1 MSVTLTLENAPH
13 AQSETQKTY
22 LGGQMLIGRGEE
34 CDWRLDDPDMFISRK
49 HLILTDESGELAV
62 LDASSGGLFVDGS
75 PEPLGTGN
83 SRRLEHQMRLR
94 LGDFVIRVDLHDT
107 AADETPAQQ
116 PARDGFFDFG
126 TPEVQ
131 DTASKERP
139 KELPDPFGTKSA
151 SGDWDKWAEPDEPSA
166 PPRPLDQRDPF
177 ELDLSRQSAPP
188 RETSFSAS
196 RYFDDA
202 PAEPV
207 DIPPPAQAKEA
218 TPVPPI
224 EVTPDP
230 APKPAEPAPP
240 RTPLAT
246 EDADLRAALFRG
258 LGLPAEDAER
268 ATAEEIEAIGARLR
282 ESVEG
287 LMFLLRTRAQE
298 KQKIRVAQ
306 TIIANSNVNPLKFL
320 ASTDE
325 ALLSIIRN
333 RDATYLPGD
342 RAVTDAYRDLA
353 DHQIRTWKALQ
364 TALRRMIDRFDPE
377 EVERELEDTGFL
389 EQIVA
394 GGRSAKMWQ
403 LYQERY
409 RDIAK
414 SAEER
419 FLGEVGADFRDA
431 YETKGSEQR

>member
-1 MSVTLTLENAPH
+1 MSVTLTLESAPH

-22 LGGQMLIGRGEE
+22 LGGQMLIGRGED

-62 LDASSGGLFVDGS
+62 LDASSGGLFIDGS
-75 PEPLGTGN
+75 SEPLGTGN
-83 SRRLEHQMRLR
+83 SLRLEHQMRLR
-94 LGDFVIRVDLHDT
+94 LGDFVIRVDLHDAKT
-107 AADETPAQQ
+107 DEATSPQ
-116 PARDGFFDFG
+116 PAGDSFFDFG
-126 TPEVQ
+126 TSEMP
-131 DTASKERP
+131 DAGPKERP
-139 KELPDPFGTKSA
+139 KELPDPFGTRST
-151 SGDWDKWAEPDEPSA
+151 SDEWDKWAEPNEPA
-166 PPRPLDQRDPF
+166 PPPRPLDQRDPF
-177 ELDLSRQSAPP
+177 ELDLSRRSAAPQ
-188 RETSFSAS
+188 ETSFSAS
-196 RYFDDA
+196 RYFDDT
-202 PAEPV
+202 PTETHEDPL
-207 DIPPPAQAKEA
+207 PGQATDA
-218 TPVPPI
+218 T
-224 EVTPDP
+224 DP
-230 APKPAEPAPP
+230 APSVRIAPEPAYKPTEQVRP
-240 RTPLAT
+240 QTPLAT
-246 EDADLRAALFRG
+246 EDADLRTALFRG
-258 LGLPAEDAER
+258 LGLSEEDAER

-306 TIIANSNVNPLKFL
+306 TIIANSDVNPLKFL

-364 TALRRMIDRFDPE
+364 AALRRMIDRFDPE

-431 YETKGSEQR
+431 YETKGS

>member
-1 MSVTLTLENAPH
+1 MSVTLTLESAPH
-13 AQSETQKTY
+13 AQIETQKSY

-62 LDASSGGLFVDGS
+62 LDASSGGLFIDGS

-83 SRRLEHQMRLR
+83 SRKLEHQMRLR
-94 LGDFVIRVDLHDT
+94 LGDFVIRVDLHET
-107 AADETPAQQ
+107 RADETPSPQ
-116 PARDGFFDFG
+116 PTHDSIFDFG

-131 DTASKERP
+131 DTTPKERP
-139 KELPDPFGTKSA
+139 KELPDPFGTKST
-151 SGDWDKWAEPDEPSA
+151 SGDWDKWAEPDEPRA
-166 PPRPLDQRDPF
+166 PPRPLNQRDPF
-177 ELDLSRQSAPP
+177 ELDLSKQPAAP
-188 RETSFSAS
+188 RETSFAAS
-196 RYFDDA
+196 RYFDDT

-207 DIPPPAQAKEA
+207 ENPPPDRIEDTAPK
-218 TPVPPI
+218 PPI
-224 EVTPDP
+224 QVTPEP
-230 APKPAEPAPP
+230 ERKPAEPVPP

-246 EDADLRAALFRG
+246 EDADLRTALFRG
-258 LGLPAEDAER
+258 LGLSAEDAEQ

-306 TIIANSNVNPLKFL
+306 TIIANADVNPLKFL
-320 ASTDE
+320 ASTDK

-333 RDATYLPGD
+333 QDANYLPGD

-377 EVERELEDTGFL
+377 EIERELEDTGFL

-414 SAEER
+414 AAEER

-431 YETKGSEQR
+431 YETKGS